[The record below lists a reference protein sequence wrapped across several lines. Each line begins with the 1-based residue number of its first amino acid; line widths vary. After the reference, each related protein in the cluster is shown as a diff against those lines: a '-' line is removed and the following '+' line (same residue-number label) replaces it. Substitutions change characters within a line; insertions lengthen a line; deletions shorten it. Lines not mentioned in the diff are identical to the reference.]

1 VANDDLYPVKPQI
14 QERAH
19 LKSMEEYQ
27 RLYRL
32 SLDNPEWFWAE
43 QARNLTWYHPW
54 HSVFDADYDE
64 IDFAWY
70 SGGRLN
76 ACYNAVDRHL
86 EKDGERTA
94 IIWAADE
101 PGVYKHITYREL
113 KHQVCRLANVLLAHG
128 VRKGDRVC
136 IYMPMIP
143 EAVYAMLACARIGA
157 VHSVVFG
164 GFSSEAL
171 RDRIV
176 DARCRMVITANE
188 GVRGGK
194 RIPLKAI
201 VDRAVDGMSMVE
213 TVLVARRT
221 EHEVPMQSGRDYWLD
236 EECHRQRSTCTVE
249 WMGSEDPLFILYT
262 SGSTGKPKG
271 LLHTTAGYLV
281 YAAYTHKL
289 VFDYHPG
296 DIYCCAADVGWITGH
311 SYIVYGPLLNG
322 ATTVMF
328 ESIPTWPDP
337 GRYWR
342 MVDDLGIN
350 IFYTAPTALRAIA
363 QAGDDFVK
371 RHRRTSLRVLGSVGE
386 PINPEIWRWYHDV
399 VGEGRCAVVDTW
411 WQTETGGILITPLPG
426 VTPTKPGSATLPFF
440 GVKPIVVD
448 PQDGKVLEGNGVSGA
463 LCLATPWPGQARTV
477 WGDHQRFRET
487 YFTHFKGH
495 YFTGDGCRRDEDGYY
510 WITGRIDDVLNVS
523 GHRLGTAEVESAL
536 VAHDA
541 VAEAAVVGYPH
552 AIKGQG
558 IYAYVVLSAEYA
570 RQNPEQLQGAL
581 KEQVRHAIGGF
592 ATPDIVH
599 IASGLPKTRS
609 GKIMRRILRKIA
621 HGEYTGLGDVT
632 TLADPEVVDRLI
644 EEHRRAMGQG

>member
-1 VANDDLYPVKPQI
+1 MAQDLYPVKPHVR
-14 QERAH
+14 ERAH
-19 LKSMEEYQ
+19 IASREQYEQM
-27 RLYRL
+27 YRQ
-32 SLDNPEWFWAE
+32 SLEDPAGFWGE
-43 QARNLTWYHPW
+43 QAKVLDWYHPW
-54 HSVFDADYDE
+54 HKVMDFDYE
-64 IDFAWY
+64 QVDFGWY
-70 SGGRLN
+70 LGGRLN
-76 ACYNAVDRHL
+76 ACFNCVDRHVEERG
-86 EKDGERTA
+86 EKTA
-94 IIWAADE
+94 IIWAGDE
-101 PGVYKHITYREL
+101 PGAYRHVSYREL
-113 KHQVCRLANVLLAHG
+113 KHEVCRLANVLLAHG

-143 EAVYAMLACARIGA
+143 ETAYAMLACARIGA

-164 GFSSEAL
+164 GFSAESL
-171 RDRIV
+171 RDRIL
-176 DARCRMVITANE
+176 DAGCKVLITANE
-188 GVRGGK
+188 GMRGGK
-194 RIPLKAI
+194 PVPLKAI
-201 VDRAVDGMSMVE
+201 ADRAIEGLSMVE

-221 EHEVPMQSGRDYWLD
+221 AKDVPMREGRDRWLD
-236 EECHRQRSTCTVE
+236 DEMKRQRSTCTVA
-249 WMGSEDPLFILYT
+249 WMGAEDPLFILYT

-271 LLHTTAGYLV
+271 VLHTTGGYMV
-281 YAAYTHKL
+281 YAAMTHKL
-289 VFDYHPG
+289 VFDYHDG

-311 SYIVYGPLLNG
+311 TYIVYGPLANG

-328 ESIPTWPDP
+328 ESTPVYPDP

-363 QAGDDFVK
+363 QAGDEHVK
-371 RHRRTSLRVLGSVGE
+371 RYSRKSLRLLGSVGE

-399 VGEGRCAVVDTW
+399 VGDGRCAVVDTW

-426 VTPTKPGSATLPFF
+426 VTDAKPGSATLPFF
-440 GVKPIVVD
+440 GVKPIVLEPETGLV
-448 PQDGKVLEGNGVSGA
+448 VEGNGVSGA

-477 WGDHQRFRET
+477 WGDHQRFKET
-487 YFTHFKGH
+487 YFTQYKGY

-536 VAHDA
+536 VAHEA

-558 IYAYVVLSAEYA
+558 IYAYVALSSEWASRAGAEL
-570 RQNPEQLQGAL
+570 EGAL

-592 ATPDIVH
+592 AAPDVIH
-599 IASGLPKTRS
+599 ITKGLPKTRS

-621 HGEYTGLGDVT
+621 AGEYEGMGDIS
-632 TLADPEVVDRLI
+632 TLAEPEVVEKLI
-644 EEHRRAMGQG
+644 EQHRTRTHQH